1 MLEHR
6 WKKRFQVT
14 LDVVVRGRSG
24 LPLHGRVRDIS
35 TEGMFI
41 QLAPRGVS
49 ARTMVEVELS
59 PCGWLHSWVV
69 HAGDEGIGV
78 MFLSNDNSERCLLK
92 LKFRSSFLRRIM
104 MQLPDN

>member
-6 WKKRFQVT
+6 SKKRRQVA
-14 LDVVVRGRSG
+14 LDVVVRDRNGSTLYGRA
-24 LPLHGRVRDIS
+24 RDIS
-35 TEGMFI
+35 AEGMFI
-41 QLAPRGVS
+41 QLAAQGIS
-49 ARTMVEVELS
+49 ARTVVEIELS

-92 LKFRSSFLRRIM
+92 LK
-104 MQLPDN
+104 QLLSGKSTA

>member
-6 WKKRFQVT
+6 WKKRCQVA
-14 LDVVVRGRSG
+14 LDVVVRGRNG
-24 LPLHGRVRDIS
+24 LSLHGRSRDIS

-41 QLAPRGVS
+41 QLAPRVVL
-49 ARTMVEVELS
+49 AHTVVDIELP

-78 MFLSNDNSERCLLK
+78 MFLSTANGERCLLEK
-92 LKFRSSFLRRIM
+92 MLSLKSAV
-104 MQLPDN
+104 